1 MNEFIHLDFA
11 IPLLR
16 DFVPPCRCA
25 IKPIARIYSN
35 PQTFPRFE
43 LIMVRLLR
51 HWLPIFTIALTL
63 PLQAQEPSGAKWY
76 KGNLHTHSLWSDG
89 NDFPEM
95 ICDWYKSRGYHFLAL
110 SDHNILSEG
119 EKWIDEGKA
128 QTRDAIGGLARYRE
142 RFGEKWVETREKDGK
157 TEIRLKTLTEF
168 RPLLEENEKFLLI
181 QGEEITD
188 SFQAL
193 PIHVNATNLRDLIK
207 PQRGN
212 SLRETIANNLSA
224 VENQSKAVGRP
235 MLAHLNHPN
244 YGYAVTAEDMAAVL
258 QERFFEIYNGHPGVN
273 HLGDKHHAGMEQ
285 MWDIA
290 NSLRIVEFKSPPLMG
305 MATDDSHN
313 YFGTR
318 GSSPGRGWVMVRA
331 EKLAPDSLIKAL
343 HAGDFYASSGIELH
357 DVRFDADK
365 GRLSL
370 EVVPQE
376 GATYETQFVGTLI
389 GTDVKGKPVVNEK
402 GEEIRATQRYSEQI
416 GKVLAKVTGTKA
428 EYQLTGKELYVRAVV
443 TSSRAPENPSFE
455 DQKEQAWTQPVGW
468 QKHVKGAANREPA
481 AAGK

>member
-1 MNEFIHLDFA
+1 MV
-11 IPLLR
+11 PLLR
-16 DFVPPCRCA
+16 QWLAVSA
-25 IKPIARIYSN
+25 
-35 PQTFPRFE
+35 
-43 LIMVRLLR
+43 LL
-51 HWLPIFTIALTL
+51 TIALAI
-63 PLQAQEPSGAKWY
+63 PARGEQPARWY

-95 ICDWYKSRGYHFLAL
+95 ICDWYKSRDYHFLAL
-110 SDHNILSEG
+110 SDHNILSAG

-128 QTRDAIGGLARYRE
+128 QARDAIGGLARYRE
-142 RFGEKWVETREKDGK
+142 RLGDKWVETREKDGK

-168 RPLLEENEKFLLI
+168 RPLFEEQEKFLLI

-193 PIHVNATNLRDLIK
+193 PIHVNATNVRDVIK

-224 VENQSKAVGRP
+224 VENQSKVVGRP
-235 MLAHLNHPN
+235 LLAHLNHPN

-258 QERFFEIYNGHPGVN
+258 QERFFEVYNGHPGVN
-273 HLGDKHHAGMEQ
+273 HNGDKHHAGTER

-290 NSLRIVEFKSPPLMG
+290 NALRIVEFKSPPLMG

-318 GSSPGRGWVMVRA
+318 GASPGRGWVMVRA
-331 EKLAPDSLIKAL
+331 QKLDAESLIKSL
-343 HAGDFYASSGIELH
+343 HAGDFYASSGIELS

-370 EVVPQE
+370 EIVPQE
-376 GATYETQFVGTLI
+376 GVTYVTQFVGTLA
-389 GTDVKGKPVVNEK
+389 GTDLKGTPVLNEK
-402 GEEIRATQRYSEQI
+402 GEEVRATQRYSDQI
-416 GKVLAKVTGTKA
+416 GKVLSTVKGTKA
-428 EYQLTGKELYVRAVV
+428 EYQLTGDELYVRAVV
-443 TSSRAPENPSFE
+443 TSSRGPENPSFE
-455 DQKEQAWTQPVGW
+455 GQKEQAWTQPVGW
-468 QKHVKGAANREPA
+468 EKRLTSEPA
-481 AAGK
+481 AAK

>member
-1 MNEFIHLDFA
+1 MSFSCPLADCSLFLVFA
-11 IPLLR
+11 
-16 DFVPPCRCA
+16 A
-25 IKPIARIYSN
+25 
-35 PQTFPRFE
+35 
-43 LIMVRLLR
+43 
-51 HWLPIFTIALTL
+51 TL
-63 PLQAQEPSGAKWY
+63 VSASAADETSGLKWY

-95 ICDWYKSRGYHFLAL
+95 ICDWYKTRSYHFLAL

-128 QTRDAIGGLARYRE
+128 QTRDAIGGLTRYRE
-142 RFGEKWVETREKDGK
+142 RFGEKWVETRQKDGK

-168 RPLLEENEKFLLI
+168 RPLFEVKEKFLLI

-193 PIHVNATNLRDLIK
+193 PIHVNATNVRDLIK

-244 YGYAVTAEDMAAVL
+244 FHYAVTAEDMAAIL
-258 QERFFEIYNGHPGVN
+258 QERFFEVYNGHPEVN
-273 HLGDKHHAGMEQ
+273 NKGDAHHAGTER

-290 NSLRIVEFKSPPLMG
+290 NSLRIVEFKSRPLLG

-318 GSSPGRGWVMVRA
+318 GASPGRGWVMVRA
-331 EKLAPDSLIKAL
+331 AKLEAESLIQAL
-343 HAGDFYASSGIELH
+343 HAGDFYASSGIELR

-370 EVVPQE
+370 SIVPQE
-376 GATYETQFVGTLI
+376 GATYETQFVGTLA
-389 GTDVKGKPVVNEK
+389 GTDLKGKPVLNEK
-402 GEEIRATQRYSEQI
+402 GEEIRATQRYSDEI
-416 GKVLAKVTGTKA
+416 GKVLSRVKGTTA
-428 EYQLTGKELYVRAVV
+428 EYQLTGDELYVRAVV
-443 TSSRAPENPSFE
+443 TSSRTPENPSFD

-468 QKHVKGAANREPA
+468 RRHVKAAAKSEPA
-481 AAGK
+481 GGK

>member
-1 MNEFIHLDFA
+1 MLSSR
-11 IPLLR
+11 P
-16 DFVPPCRCA
+16 FVA
-25 IKPIARIYSN
+25 VSLSLMLAASFVSASWADE
-35 PQTFPRFE
+35 TG
-43 LIMVRLLR
+43 
-51 HWLPIFTIALTL
+51 T
-63 PLQAQEPSGAKWY
+63 AKWY

-95 ICDWYKSRGYHFLAL
+95 ICDWYKSRDYHFLAL
-110 SDHNILSEG
+110 SDHNILSES

-128 QTRDAIGGLARYRE
+128 QTRDAIGGLARYRQ
-142 RFGEKWVETREKDGK
+142 RFGEKWVETRDKDGK

-168 RPLLEENEKFLLI
+168 RPLFEEQEKFLLI

-193 PIHVNATNLRDLIK
+193 PIHVNATNVRDVIK
-207 PQRGN
+207 PQRG
-212 SLRETIANNLSA
+212 STLRETIANNLTA

-258 QERFFEIYNGHPGVN
+258 QERFFEVYNGHPSVN
-273 HLGDKHHAGMEQ
+273 HHGDKHHAGTER

-290 NSLRIVEFKSPPLMG
+290 NALRIVEFKSPPLMG

-318 GSSPGRGWVMVRA
+318 GASPGRGWVMVRA
-331 EKLAPDSLIKAL
+331 AQLDAESLIKAL
-343 HAGDFYASSGIELH
+343 HAGDFYASSGIELN

-370 EVVPQE
+370 SIVPQE
-376 GATYETQFVGTLI
+376 GVTYVTQFVGTLA
-389 GTDVKGKPVVNEK
+389 GTDLKGKPVVNDK
-402 GEEIRATQRYSEQI
+402 GEEVRATQRYSDQI
-416 GKVLAKVTGTKA
+416 GKVLSTVKGTKA
-428 EYQLTGKELYVRAVV
+428 EYQLTGDELYVRAVV

-455 DQKEQAWTQPVGW
+455 EQKEQAWTQPVGW
-468 QKHVKGAANREPA
+468 RKHVPAEVKSEPA
-481 AAGK
+481 ASGK